1 MASNYVF
8 KDNTELILNALA
20 SATAEGAQKMAD
32 TAVESVQYQILYG
45 YKDPHGEDGHTEIV
59 DTGALFDSIKG
70 DVKRQSQNLYTI
82 IVGTNQP
89 YAVYVHNGTRNS
101 DGTIKLKARRFITD
115 GINKARGDMEDILRA
130 EMKNA

>member
-20 SATAEGAQKMAD
+20 SATREGAQKMAD
-32 TAVESVQYQILYG
+32 CAVDSVQYQILYG
-45 YKDPHGEDGHTEIV
+45 YKDPHGKDGHTEIV

-82 IVGTNQP
+82 TVGTDRP
-89 YAVYVHNGTRNS
+89 YAVYVHNGTRY
-101 DGTIKLKARRFITD
+101 LKARRFITD
-115 GINKARGDMEDILRA
+115 GLNRARGDMEDILRD

>member
-1 MASNYVF
+1 MANNYVF
-8 KDNTELILNALA
+8 KDNTELVLRGLA
-20 SATAEGAQKMAD
+20 SATEEGAQKMAD
-32 TAVESVQYQILYG
+32 CAVDSVKYQILYG

-82 IVGTNQP
+82 TVGTDRK
-89 YAVYVHNGTRNS
+89 YAVYVHNGTRY
-101 DGTIKLKARRFITD
+101 LKARRFITD
-115 GINKARGDMEDILRA
+115 GINRAREDMEDILRD

>member
-8 KDNTELILNALA
+8 KDNTELVLNALA
-20 SATAEGAQKMAD
+20 SATKEGAQKMAD
-32 TAVESVQYQILYG
+32 CAVESVQYQILYG
-45 YKDPHGEDGHTEIV
+45 YKDPHGKDGHTEIV

-82 IVGTNQP
+82 TVGTDRP
-89 YAVYVHNGTRNS
+89 YAVHVHNGTRY
-101 DGTIKLKARRFITD
+101 LKARRFITD
-115 GINKARGDMEDILRA
+115 GINRARGDMEDILRD

>member
-70 DVKRQSQNLYTI
+70 DVQRQSQNLYTI
-82 IVGTNQP
+82 TVGTDRD
-89 YAVYVHNGTRNS
+89 YAVYVHNGTRY
-101 DGTIKLKARRFITD
+101 LKARRFITD
-115 GINKARGDMEDILRA
+115 GINRARGDMEDILRD

>member
-1 MASNYVF
+1 MANNYVF
-8 KDNTELILNALA
+8 KDNTELVLNALA
-20 SATAEGAQKMAD
+20 SATVEGAQKMAD
-32 TAVESVQYQILYG
+32 CAVDSVQYQILYG

-82 IVGTNQP
+82 TVGTDRK
-89 YAVYVHNGTRNS
+89 YAVYVHNGTRY
-101 DGTIKLKARRFITD
+101 LKARRFITD
-115 GINKARGDMEDILRA
+115 GINRARKDMEDILRD

>member
-1 MASNYVF
+1 MANNYVF
-8 KDNTELILNALA
+8 KDNTELVLNALA

-70 DVKRQSQNLYTI
+70 DVQRQSQNLYTI
-82 IVGTNQP
+82 TVGTDRP
-89 YAVYVHNGTRNS
+89 YAVYVHNGTRY
-101 DGTIKLKARRFITD
+101 LKARRFITD
-115 GINKARGDMEDILRA
+115 GINRARGDMEDILRD

>member
-8 KDNTELILNALA
+8 KDNTELVLNALA

-32 TAVESVQYQILYG
+32 CAVDSVQYQILYG
-45 YKDPHGEDGHTEIV
+45 YKDPHGKDGHTEIV

-70 DVKRQSQNLYTI
+70 DVRRQSQNLYTI
-82 IVGTNQP
+82 TVGTDRP
-89 YAVYVHNGTRNS
+89 YAVYVHNGTRY
-101 DGTIKLKARRFITD
+101 LKARRFITD
-115 GINKARGDMEDILRA
+115 GINRARGDMEDILRD

>member
-1 MASNYVF
+1 MANNYVF

-70 DVKRQSQNLYTI
+70 DVQRQSQNLYTI
-82 IVGTNQP
+82 TVGTDRP
-89 YAVYVHNGTRNS
+89 YAVYVHNGTRY
-101 DGTIKLKARRFITD
+101 LKARRFITD
-115 GINKARGDMEDILRA
+115 GINRARGDMEDILRD
-130 EMKNA
+130 EMKHA

>member
-8 KDNTELILNALA
+8 KDNTELVLNALA
-20 SATAEGAQKMAD
+20 SATKEGAQKMAD
-32 TAVESVQYQILYG
+32 CAVDSVQYQILYG
-45 YKDPHGEDGHTEIV
+45 YKDPHGKDGHTEIV

-82 IVGTNQP
+82 TVGTDRK
-89 YAVYVHNGTRNS
+89 YAVYVHNGTRY
-101 DGTIKLKARRFITD
+101 LKARRFITD
-115 GINKARGDMEDILRA
+115 GINRARGDMEDILRD

>member
-1 MASNYVF
+1 MANNNYVF

-20 SATAEGAQKMAD
+20 SATKEGAQKMAD
-32 TAVESVQYQILYG
+32 CAVDSVQYQILYG
-45 YKDPHGEDGHTEIV
+45 YKDPHGKDGHTEIV

-82 IVGTNQP
+82 TVGTDRP
-89 YAVYVHNGTRNS
+89 YAVYVHNGTRY
-101 DGTIKLKARRFITD
+101 LKARRFITD
-115 GINKARGDMEDILRA
+115 GINRARGDMEDILRD

>member
-82 IVGTNQP
+82 TVGTDRD
-89 YAVYVHNGTRNS
+89 YAVYVHNGTRY
-101 DGTIKLKARRFITD
+101 LKARRFITD
-115 GINKARGDMEDILRA
+115 GINRARGDMEDILRD
-130 EMKNA
+130 EMKHA

>member
-1 MASNYVF
+1 MANNYVF

-82 IVGTNQP
+82 TVGTDRP
-89 YAVYVHNGTRNS
+89 YAVYVHNGTRY
-101 DGTIKLKARRFITD
+101 LKARRFITD
-115 GINKARGDMEDILRA
+115 GINRARGDMEDILRD

>member
-8 KDNTELILNALA
+8 KDNTELVLNALA

-70 DVKRQSQNLYTI
+70 DVQRQSQNLYTI
-82 IVGTNQP
+82 TVGTDRD
-89 YAVYVHNGTRNS
+89 YAVYVHNGTRY
-101 DGTIKLKARRFITD
+101 LKARRFITD
-115 GINKARGDMEDILRA
+115 GINRARGDMEDILRD

>member
-32 TAVESVQYQILYG
+32 CAVDSVQYQILYG
-45 YKDPHGEDGHTEIV
+45 YKDPHGKDGHTEIV
-59 DTGALFDSIKG
+59 DTGALFDSIKR

-82 IVGTNQP
+82 TVGTDRP
-89 YAVYVHNGTRNS
+89 YAVYVHNGTRY
-101 DGTIKLKARRFITD
+101 LKARRFITD
-115 GINKARGDMEDILRA
+115 GINRARGDMEDILRD

>member
-8 KDNTELILNALA
+8 KDNTELVLNALA
-20 SATAEGAQKMAD
+20 SATKEGAQKMAD
-32 TAVESVQYQILYG
+32 CAVDSVQYQILYG
-45 YKDPHGEDGHTEIV
+45 YKDPHGKDGHTEIV

-82 IVGTNQP
+82 TVGTDRP
-89 YAVYVHNGTRNS
+89 YAVYVHNGTRY
-101 DGTIKLKARRFITD
+101 LKARRFITD
-115 GINKARGDMEDILRA
+115 GINRARGDMEDILRD

>member
-1 MASNYVF
+1 MANNYVF

-32 TAVESVQYQILYG
+32 CAVESVQYQILYG
-45 YKDPHGEDGHTEIV
+45 YKDPHGKDGHTEIV
-59 DTGALFDSIKG
+59 DTGALFDSING

-82 IVGTNQP
+82 TVGTDIP
-89 YAVYVHNGTRNS
+89 YAVYVHNGTRH
-101 DGTIKLKARRFITD
+101 LKARRFITD
-115 GINKARGDMEDILRA
+115 GINRARGDMEDILRD

>member
-1 MASNYVF
+1 MANNYVF
-8 KDNTELILNALA
+8 KDNTEIVLNALA
-20 SATAEGAQKMAD
+20 SATKEGAQKMAD

-45 YKDPHGEDGHTEIV
+45 YKDPHGKDGHTEIV

-82 IVGTNQP
+82 TVGTDRP
-89 YAVYVHNGTRNS
+89 YAVYVHNGTRY
-101 DGTIKLKARRFITD
+101 LKARRFITD
-115 GINKARGDMEDILRA
+115 GINRARGDMEDILRD